1 MKIAIEKSE
10 KQIAELKLDRSDIIN
25 HIKMSNTIKK
35 SKNSAVKVSAISE
48 DPKTEDKNPKKK

>member
-35 SKNSAVKVSAISE
+35 SKNSAVKVSATSE